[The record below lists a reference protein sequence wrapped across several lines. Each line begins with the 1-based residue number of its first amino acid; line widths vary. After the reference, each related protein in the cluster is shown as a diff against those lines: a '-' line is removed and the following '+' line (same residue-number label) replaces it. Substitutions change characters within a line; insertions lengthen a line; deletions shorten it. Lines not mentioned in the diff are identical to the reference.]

1 MNRRR
6 LIGGVAGV
14 GAALAALAA
23 YPVWKWSQMGRTARQ
38 QSALLIGG
46 ASAMYDLTVALGK
59 EFEKRHGVS
68 VIVERGGSLPGL
80 LAVRRH
86 AIDIAAMARDLQGA
100 EADPEAHNHLIGRDA
115 IAVVVHQQC
124 PVRQMRQETVRD
136 VLSGRINNWKS
147 LGGANSP
154 IKVVTRPRDSS
165 TSRFVSEFVLDGEDL
180 TVQAQVRKTRVE
192 VLAFVRQNPD
202 AFGCVATDE
211 IGQLDDIVSL
221 EIDNVAINRETIL
234 SGRYPFVRSL
244 YFMTYGTA
252 RQQTLDF
259 IALAESPL
267 GQRIVDQAGFLPVR

>member
-6 LIGGVAGV
+6 LIGGVVGV
-14 GAALAALAA
+14 GAALAGLAA
-23 YPVWKWSQMGRTARQ
+23 YPVWKWSQMRRTARQ

-46 ASAMYDLTVALGK
+46 ASAMYDLNVALGK
-59 EFEKRHGVS
+59 EFEKRHGVP

-86 AIDIAAMARDLQGA
+86 AIDIAAMARDLHGA
-100 EADPEAHNHLIGRDA
+100 EAEPEAHNHLIGRDA
-115 IAVVVHQQC
+115 IAVVVHPQC
-124 PVRQMRQETVRD
+124 PVRQLRRETVRD

-147 LGGANSP
+147 LGGANTP

-180 TVQAQVRKTRVE
+180 TVQAQVRKTRAE

-221 EIDNVAINRETIL
+221 EIDNVPISRETIL

-244 YFMTYGTA
+244 YLMTYGIA

-259 IALAESPL
+259 IALAESPP